1 MCYNSQTYSVAGENP
16 MNANT
21 NGCRNER
28 SKWVKVATGA
38 AVCVASL
45 LCLLKIGGWF
55 ITGSAA
61 ILGSLADSGI
71 DLLVS
76 VAAAGVA
83 SYAALQPDTNHKFGH
98 HKAEALFALGQ
109 VALISASASLVLW
122 ESVHHLVDPEPV
134 TRPDIAVGVLLFSL
148 IATILLVSF
157 QTLALKRTRSLIIQS
172 DRAHYIGDI
181 FAITGALLAVFTG
194 SYYDIPRLDAVAG
207 LTMGLVLTHSAWQ
220 VTKIAIPQL
229 MDEEL
234 PEEDKETI
242 KQILEANTNVLSYH
256 ALRTR
261 RAGDKSFIQLD
272 IQLDAGLSFREAHD
286 ITDEVELQIE
296 NAFTDADVII
306 HADPEGEARLERRVI
321 EDVEDYPASGSQ

>member
-1 MCYNSQTYSVAGENP
+1 
-16 MNANT
+16 
-21 NGCRNER
+21 
-28 SKWVKVATGA
+28 
-38 AVCVASL
+38 
-45 LCLLKIGGWF
+45 
-55 ITGSAA
+55 
-61 ILGSLADSGI
+61 
-71 DLLVS
+71 
-76 VAAAGVA
+76 
-83 SYAALQPDTNHKFGH
+83 
-98 HKAEALFALGQ
+98 
-109 VALISASASLVLW
+109 
-122 ESVHHLVDPEPV
+122 
-134 TRPDIAVGVLLFSL
+134 
-148 IATILLVSF
+148 
-157 QTLALKRTRSLIIQS
+157 
-172 DRAHYIGDI
+172 
-181 FAITGALLAVFTG
+181 
-194 SYYDIPRLDAVAG
+194 
-207 LTMGLVLTHSAWQ
+207 MGLVLTHSAWQ